1 MSPVTSPEESVKVL
15 LHHLVLLVHGEEG
28 QDLVEYG
35 LLGLFLGLA
44 GLLAWS
50 AIAAGIGTSYVGY
63 DSDVQGLWEPRDP

>member
-1 MSPVTSPEESVKVL
+1 MNGLARQFVDL
-15 LHHLVLLVHGEEG
+15 LRHDEG

-44 GLLAWS
+44 GLLAWN

-63 DSDVQGLWEPRDP
+63 DTGVQGLWEPRDP